1 MIKEL
6 LNMKNKT
13 KYENALLLM
22 IKVLIN
28 VKNRITSLNLK
39 NLTSLE
45 SKV

>member
-6 LNMKNKT
+6 LNMKKKT

-28 VKNRITSLNLK
+28 VKKRITSYK
-39 NLTSLE
+39 N
-45 SKV
+45 KV